1 MQGDFFL
8 HVVRSLTPR
17 KTAKIALVMYFQ
29 PIGLAFAYCYSIF
42 NRRKSS
48 PAVNSTLALLAPFSN
63 TFQRSGLAKRTILLP
78 SSAPFRSSLLLSDR
92 SLSPPFG
99 QAPPNRTGTGRSSL
113 SFRNRGPH
121 RRGPRQGK
129 RSSRARLSAENSRE
143 KVGGSLQGQAGGKG
157 EIEDYGKEPQGG
169 EKGRPLSVLSVDRS
183 FPAFCKNYQVEEE
196 KRNESHQ
203 EI

>member
-48 PAVNSTLALLAPFSN
+48 PAANSTLALLAPFSN
-63 TFQRSGLAKRTILLP
+63 TFQRSGLVKRTILLP
-78 SSAPFRSSLLLSDR
+78 SSAPFLSVPLFSSQIGLYLHPSDR
-92 SLSPPFG
+92 HLQIEPEPGDLLFPFVIEG
-99 QAPPNRTGTGRSSL
+99 LIEEDLDRGKGLHAHGYLLKIAGR
-113 SFRNRGPH
+113 
-121 RRGPRQGK
+121 
-129 RSSRARLSAENSRE
+129 

-157 EIEDYGKEPQGG
+157 EIED
-169 EKGRPLSVLSVDRS
+169 
-183 FPAFCKNYQVEEE
+183 
-196 KRNESHQ
+196 
-203 EI
+203 